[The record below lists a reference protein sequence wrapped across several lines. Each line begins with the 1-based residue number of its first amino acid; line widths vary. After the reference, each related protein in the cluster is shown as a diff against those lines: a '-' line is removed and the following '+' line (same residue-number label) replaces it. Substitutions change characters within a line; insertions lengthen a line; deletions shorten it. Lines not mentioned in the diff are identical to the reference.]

1 MPDIKKKKKKKLI
14 VTFEG
19 NPNGNL
25 EDIVRQII
33 MEKLRN
39 DKIID

>member
-1 MPDIKKKKKKKLI
+1 MGKKRKTKLI

-25 EDIVRQII
+25 EDIIRQIV
-33 MEKLRN
+33 MEKLRR